1 MPSDITINNKKDTV
15 TITLHG
21 MRKIAA
27 MKSSVTFRISH
38 IVSVS
43 KAHHDVEQRF
53 NTIVD
58 INHLRI
64 MGSGVSNHYYGG
76 TFMNMSAHPH
86 EKEFWDV
93 DEPEKCIVITLD
105 HESFKRIY
113 ISTGDADKTIRR
125 IQSIIKQNRKS

>member
-1 MPSDITINNKKDTV
+1 
-15 TITLHG
+15 

-38 IVSVS
+38 IISVS
-43 KAHHDVEQRF
+43 KAGHDVEQLF
-53 NTIVD
+53 NTVAD

-64 MGSGVSNHYYGG
+64 MGSDVSNHYYGG
-76 TFMNMSAHPH
+76 VFMNMSTHPH

-93 DEPEKCIVITLD
+93 DNPKECIVITLD

-113 ISTGDADKTIRR
+113 ISTRNADKTIRR
-125 IQSIIKQNRKS
+125 IQSTIKQNRKS